1 MNVQNNKREKSSDD
15 EGKSKIKDKKTKG
28 IKKIYW
34 FICTFIGINNHILLY
49 FWLSLYS
56 DAKNEFGFF
65 NNVAGESY
73 YFSKPP
79 SRTRIRSEF
88 ITVFSLCATVIT
100 VLFLNDSFIALY
112 ITDSVFT
119 SMFAVAS
126 STRTILAGFN
136 IALAILM
143 SCL

>member
-1 MNVQNNKREKSSDD
+1 M
-15 EGKSKIKDKKTKG
+15 
-28 IKKIYW
+28 
-34 FICTFIGINNHILLY
+34 
-49 FWLSLYS
+49 
-56 DAKNEFGFF
+56 GFF
-65 NNVAGESY
+65 NKVAGESY

-79 SRTRIRSEF
+79 SRTRILSEF

-100 VLFLNDSFIALY
+100 VLFLNDSFMALY
-112 ITDSVFT
+112 ITDSVLT

-126 STRTILAGFN
+126 STRTIFAGFN